1 MDNDKITTMEQA
13 LEAINIKTQQNG
25 EYRPFDAVMREL
37 GDKWHSLDQDAKQ
50 KVATAFVRAM
60 L

>member
-1 MDNDKITTMEQA
+1 MDNDKITTMAQA
-13 LEAINIKTQQNG
+13 REAINIKTQQDG
-25 EYRPFDAVMREL
+25 EHRPFDDVMQDL
-37 GDKWHSLDQDAKQ
+37 SDKWHSLDQAAKQ